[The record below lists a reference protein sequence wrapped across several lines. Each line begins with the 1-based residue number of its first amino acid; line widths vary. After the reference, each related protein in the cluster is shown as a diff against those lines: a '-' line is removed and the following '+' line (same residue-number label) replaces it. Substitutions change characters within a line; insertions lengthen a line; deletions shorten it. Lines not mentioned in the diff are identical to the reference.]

1 MEFQNL
7 IDRAMEIRKLYEEM
21 ENQRYGSPW
30 TSEEIAL
37 GFVGDVGDLAKLIIA
52 ESGKRDI
59 PNSNEKLG
67 HELADCLWSL
77 VVLSKIHGIDL
88 EKTFIVTVDELEWHL
103 LKNKLT

>member
-1 MEFQNL
+1 
-7 IDRAMEIRKLYEEM
+7 M

-30 TSEEIAL
+30 TIEEIAL